1 MSHSPLPGP
10 ARASSFRWIWT
21 PFLLLCL
28 IAAAAALRRIL
39 ALATPA
45 NPSVPQMAALDA
57 DFVSHTALTLAHI
70 VPALLFI
77 LLLPFWFLHAVRR
90 NPQLL
95 RVLTIALFAL
105 GAIIGITAIPMSCH
119 PVGGIN
125 EASAALLFDAFFLFS
140 LGRSIVLYARR
151 RFDLHRTWMMRAIA
165 ILLGIATTRPVM
177 GVFFATQ
184 RLTHLTPDQFFGTA
198 FWIGFTTTY
207 IAGEA
212 FLRSR
217 NAREEPLAA

>member
-1 MSHSPLPGP
+1 MSPSPSPEAP
-10 ARASSFRWIWT
+10 RPSSRWIWT

-28 IAAAAALRRIL
+28 IAAAVAVRRIV
-39 ALATPA
+39 ALAFPGA
-45 NPSVPQMAALDA
+45 SSNPQSAALDA
-57 DFVSHTALTLAHI
+57 DFASHAALTLAHI

-77 LLLPFWFLHAVRR
+77 LLLPFWFLGAIRR

-95 RVLTIALFAL
+95 RVLTLALFVL
-105 GAIIGITAIPMSCH
+105 GPIIGVTAILMSRH

-140 LGRSIVLYARR
+140 LGRSIVLYMQR

-184 RLTHLTPDQFFGTA
+184 RFTHLTHEQFFGTA

-212 FLRSR
+212 YLRSR
-217 NAREEPLAA
+217 DAHESTLHA